1 MNGLTAGRL
10 HLSKSSVALILVFSA
25 LLPAV
30 STGTIHASTGNAQIG
45 DVNSVPRPSTLN
57 IASSNES
64 VIAGTSL
71 VISND
76 GVALSPAG
84 VFAIDLAGV
93 TFSGAQFQLYM
104 STNGFASIGTN
115 DVQYGPTFNTADFS
129 NTTDAWKAVSGSI
142 GLGKTETFYI
152 GSTRSGVPVVA
163 GPIAI
168 AISSSYQ
175 FVKIYDGSTGAVAS
189 TLGIVNPQP
198 GLVAVFLSTAT
209 GPAGAAVTVSGGGF
223 PINSYVDI
231 NATYTTH
238 PWLGVNTT
246 TTVMWIKG
254 VPTGNGSF
262 AAGCN
267 AQGLYTSGTCPMVDT
282 REVINPS
289 APYGPY
295 VAVPILLFAVNA
307 SHPGTVLNPN
317 QEGLNSPV
325 FREFSRGIA
334 EIVSYSSSGKPV
346 DTTDG
351 AFVKDQLYGN
361 DTGTTGTIGSITVKD
376 LPPVKA
382 QVGGTLYI
390 AGNNSYAG
398 STVTFWIGTRLS
410 TAVEMG
416 SGTTANAE
424 GFWNTTVT
432 VPPVAGG
439 GQNLWIVNG
448 GVNYT
453 SGSTVSGTTTTS
465 STTTS
470 STTTS
475 STTTS
480 STTTSST
487 TTSSTTTSSTTT
499 SSTTTSTSSSAA
511 TSTSS
516 MSSQT
521 TTSHTTT
528 ANSSTTSNSTAST
541 TSGHGIPEFSF
552 STLAIAGLTAT
563 VAGAYALTR
572 RMQRNPSSG
581 LHRGLSDHTSWDSAK
596 GS

>member
-1 MNGLTAGRL
+1 M
-10 HLSKSSVALILVFSA
+10 
-25 LLPAV
+25 
-30 STGTIHASTGNAQIG
+30 
-45 DVNSVPRPSTLN
+45 NSVPRPSALN

-64 VIAGTSL
+64 VIAGSSL
-71 VISND
+71 VTSKD

-104 STNGFASIGTN
+104 STNGFADIGTN

-129 NTTDAWKAVSGSI
+129 NTTDAWKAVSGSV

-168 AISSSYQ
+168 AISGSYH

-189 TLGIVNPQP
+189 TLGTVNPQP
-198 GLVAVFLSTAT
+198 GLVAVFFSTT
-209 GPAGAAVTVSGGGF
+209 MGPAGAAVTVSGGGF
-223 PINSYVDI
+223 PANSYVDI

-246 TTVMWIKG
+246 TTVMWIKS
-254 VPTGNGSF
+254 VPTGSGSF
-262 AAGCN
+262 TAGCT
-267 AQGLYTSGTCPMVDT
+267 AHGLYASGTCPMVDT
-282 REVINPS
+282 RQVINPS

-295 VAVPILLFAVNA
+295 VAIPILLFAVNA
-307 SHPGTVLNPN
+307 SHPGTVINAN
-317 QEGLNSPV
+317 QEALNSPV
-325 FREFSRGIA
+325 FKEFSRGIA

-351 AFVKDQLYGN
+351 ALVKGQLYGN
-361 DTGTTGTIGSITVKD
+361 DTGTTGTVGSITVKD

-453 SGSTVSGTTTTS
+453 SGSTVSGTITTS
-465 STTTS
+465 STSTTSVTTS
-470 STTTS
+470 STSTTS
-475 STTTS
+475 TTLSTT
-480 STTTSST
+480 STI
-487 TTSSTTTSSTTT
+487 
-499 SSTTTSTSSSAA
+499 TTSTSSSVTTS

-516 MSSQT
+516 TQT

-528 ANSSTTSNSTAST
+528 VRSSTTSSSTASA
-541 TSGHGIPEFSF
+541 TSGHGISEFPF
-552 STLAIAGLTAT
+552 STLAIAVLTAM
-563 VAGAYALTR
+563 VAVAYALAR
-572 RMQRNPSSG
+572 RMQRGSS
-581 LHRGLSDHTSWDSAK
+581 SA
-596 GS
+596 GPR